1 MFPKSKMDFSEY
13 LIQIKRGKAMIYVFL
28 ANGFEEIEALAPV
41 DFLLRAGIEVE
52 TVGVSGKFCRGAHG
66 INVEADILLEDI
78 QLNDTLQGII
88 LPGGMPGSQNLFE
101 DERVHK
107 AIDYAFLNNKLVC
120 AICAAPFILGRKGL
134 LKGKNATCFPGF
146 EDELLGANLAE
157 SGVIIDGNIVT
168 AKGAGVAWEF
178 GAAICSIITGE
189 EKALQILRG
198 IQWRK

>member
-1 MFPKSKMDFSEY
+1 MAFSEY
-13 LIQIKRGKAMIYVFL
+13 LIQIERRHTMVYVFL

-41 DFLLRAGIEVE
+41 DFLLRAGVEVK

-66 INVEADILLEDI
+66 INVEADILPEDVE
-78 QLNDTLQGII
+78 LNENLQGII
-88 LPGGMPGSQNLFE
+88 LPGGMPGAENLNNSE
-101 DERVHK
+101 DVQR
-107 AIDYAFLNNKLVC
+107 AIDYCAENQKIIG

-146 EDELLGANLAE
+146 EDELLGANLVEAGVVIAE
-157 SGVIIDGNIVT
+157 TIVT

-178 GAAICSIITGE
+178 GAAICSGITGE

-198 IQWRK
+198 IQWKK

>member
-1 MFPKSKMDFSEY
+1 
-13 LIQIKRGKAMIYVFL
+13 MIYVFL

-41 DFLLRAGIEVE
+41 DFLLRMGVDVK

-66 INVEADILLEDI
+66 INVEADILLEDVE
-78 QLNDTLQGII
+78 LNSNLKGII
-88 LPGGMPGSQNLFE
+88 LPGGMPGAENLNNS
-101 DERVHK
+101 DEVQK
-107 AIDYAFLNNKLVC
+107 AIDYCAENGKIIG

-146 EDELLGANLAE
+146 EDELTGANLVS
-157 SGVIIDGNIVT
+157 SGVIIDGTVVT

-178 GAAICSIITGE
+178 GAAIGSILMGE

>member
-1 MFPKSKMDFSEY
+1 
-13 LIQIKRGKAMIYVFL
+13 MIYVFL

-41 DFLLRAGIEVE
+41 DFLLRAGVNVK

-66 INVEADILLEDI
+66 INVEADILLEDVV
-78 QLNDTLQGII
+78 LDENVQGII
-88 LPGGMPGSQNLFE
+88 LPGGMPGAENLNNSE
-101 DERVHK
+101 DVQK
-107 AIDYAFLNNKLVC
+107 AIDYCAEKGKILG

-134 LKGKNATCFPGF
+134 LKSKNATCFPGF
-146 EDELLGANLAE
+146 EDELDGASLVE

>member
-1 MFPKSKMDFSEY
+1 
-13 LIQIKRGKAMIYVFL
+13 MIYVFL

-41 DFLLRAGIEVE
+41 DFLLRAGVDVK

-66 INVEADILLEDI
+66 INVEADILSEDVV
-78 QLNDTLQGII
+78 LDENLQGII
-88 LPGGMPGSQNLFE
+88 LPGGMPGAENLNNSS
-101 DERVHK
+101 DVQK
-107 AIDYAFLNNKLVC
+107 VIDYCAENNKIIG

-146 EDELLGANLAE
+146 EDELKGTNLVE
-157 SGVIIDGNIVT
+157 SGVIIDGNIIT